1 MSNHPFA
8 DKLYKWMQDTTQ
20 PLWILGYDD
29 WEQIYNID
37 GVYWSQVIAVHV
49 GDNPPTVKRIPAKT
63 LICGITIRDLAV
75 ECELTPFVEFYIPHV
90 IKGYEMISDA
100 SNNYSLMQTL
110 ATKGIL
116 YRTPEEAKKA
126 SEVLFDI

>member
-1 MSNHPFA
+1 MANHPFA

-20 PLWILGYDD
+20 PLWILAYDD

-37 GVYWSQVIAVHV
+37 GVYWSKVIAIHV
-49 GDNPPTVKRIPAKT
+49 GDTPPPVKQTPART
-63 LICGITIRDLAV
+63 LICGITARDFAV
-75 ECELTPFVEFYIPHV
+75 ECEFTPFVEFYIPHV
-90 IKGYEMISDA
+90 HLGYEMISDA
-100 SNNYSLMQTL
+100 STNYDLMKTL
-110 ATKGIL
+110 AKKGIL

>member
-20 PLWILGYDD
+20 PLWILGYAD
-29 WEQIYNID
+29 WERIYNID
-37 GVYWSQVIAVHV
+37 CVYWSKVIAIHV
-49 GDNPPTVKRIPAKT
+49 GDTPPPVKQIPART
-63 LICGITIRDLAV
+63 FICGITIRDLAV

-90 IKGYEMISDA
+90 ITGYEMISDA

-116 YRTPEEAKKA
+116 YKTPEEAMKA

>member
-20 PLWILGYDD
+20 HLWILGYDG
-29 WEQIYNID
+29 WERIYDID

-49 GDNPPTVKRIPAKT
+49 GDTPPTVKQIPAKT
-63 LICGITIRDLAV
+63 LICGITARDLAV
-75 ECELTPFVEFYIPHV
+75 ECELTPFVEFYIPHM
-90 IKGYEMISDA
+90 ITGYEVISDA
-100 SNNYSLMQTL
+100 ASNYNWMKTL
-110 ATKGIL
+110 VEKGIL

>member
-37 GVYWSQVIAVHV
+37 GVYWSKVIAVHV
-49 GDNPPTVKRIPAKT
+49 GDTPPTVKQIPAKT
-63 LICGITIRDLAV
+63 LICGITIQNLTI
-75 ECELTPFVEFYIPHV
+75 ECKLTPFVKFYIPHV
-90 IKGYEMISDA
+90 HMGYEIISDA
-100 SNNYSLMQTL
+100 SKNYSLMQTL

-116 YRTPEEAKKA
+116 YKTPEEAMKA

>member
-49 GDNPPTVKRIPAKT
+49 GDTPPTVKRIPAKT

-90 IKGYEMISDA
+90 HMGYEIISDA

-116 YRTPEEAKKA
+116 YKTPEEAMKA